1 MAAVLLGAVAA
12 LLALQV
18 AALAHPVD
26 VDLPPNYESRV
37 TALQGEH
44 GDVRARVVGGDAFMV
59 LEVPEG
65 VEVEVPGYDVG
76 EEYLRIDPT
85 GHVYANIA
93 GPTHHFNAGDVPD
106 LRLRS
111 DLRADAEP
119 EWRRVASDGRHAWA
133 DYRIRWLGPDPTP
146 PQLDTDRAQPV
157 RDWEIPIVV
166 DGEPVV
172 ITGELAWVP
181 TPSPAL
187 PLALGVLVAVAGIAR
202 RSTTVS
208 AVLVAVAAA
217 AMVVVGLSELG
228 VPGDEPFSHVA
239 DLTAAAVALLL
250 ALRSAARRTP
260 PTTRAAML
268 AAAALGVGVAVAY
281 NLWIITTAVL
291 PGWLPSI
298 VARPLLGVAAGAAA
312 AGLVTAALAL
322 RRPGEPAEV
331 DEVPAQT

>member
-1 MAAVLLGAVAA
+1 VAAVLLGAVAA
-12 LLALQV
+12 LLAVQV
-18 AALAHPVD
+18 AGLAHPVD
-26 VDLPPNYESRV
+26 LDLPPNYESRV

-44 GDVRARVVGGDAFMV
+44 GVVRARVAGGDAFMV

-65 VEVEVPGYDVG
+65 VEVEVPGYNPG

-85 GHVYANIA
+85 GAVYANVA

-119 EWRRVASDGRHAWA
+119 EWLRVSSDGRYAWA
-133 DYRIRWLGPDPTP
+133 DYRISWLGPDPTP
-146 PQLDTDRAQPV
+146 PQIDTDQPQHV

-187 PLALGVLVAVAGIAR
+187 PLALGLLVAVAGIAR
-202 RSTTVS
+202 RSTTV
-208 AVLVAVAAA
+208 AAALVAVGAA
-217 AMVVVGLSELG
+217 AMVAVGLSELG
-228 VPGDEPFSHVA
+228 MPGDEPFSHVA

-250 ALRSAARRTP
+250 ALRSATSGPA

-268 AAAALGVGVAVAY
+268 AAAAVGVGVAVAY
-281 NLWIITTAVL
+281 NLDVVTTAVL

-298 VARPLLGVAAGAAA
+298 VARPLVGVAAGAAI

-322 RRPGEPAEV
+322 RRPGERAAAS
-331 DEVPAQT
+331 EVPAKT